1 MHHLLRSIAV
11 VAALAGGASS
21 SLSAEVSVAV
31 AANFTA
37 PMQKIAQRFA
47 QDTGH
52 KAVLAFGSTGSFYA
66 QIKNGAP
73 FQILLSA
80 DDTTPARIE
89 SEGLGV
95 PQSRFT
101 YATGKLVLWS
111 KQPGLVDN
119 KGDVLRNG
127 AFQRL
132 AIANPK
138 LAPYGAAAMETLT
151 QMGQLQNLQPKFV
164 QGENISQTYQF
175 VATGNATLGF
185 VALSQVFADGRLEE
199 GSVWVVPTSTHR
211 PIRQDA
217 VLLNPGK
224 DQPAA
229 AALLSFLRSETAKGI
244 IRSFGYDV

>member
-1 MHHLLRSIAV
+1 MSRFIQRLGTALV
-11 VAALAGGASS
+11 VIWGYTAMA
-21 SLSAEVSVAV
+21 AEVSVAV

-37 PMQKIAQRFA
+37 PMQAIARAFE

-73 FQILLSA
+73 FHILLSA

-89 SEGLGV
+89 SEGLGA

-119 KGDVLRNG
+119 KGDVLRSG
-127 AFQRL
+127 TFQRL
-132 AIANPK
+132 AIADPK
-138 LAPYGAAAMETLT
+138 LSPYGAAALETLAKT
-151 QMGQLQNLQPKFV
+151 GQLQSVQPKLV
-164 QGENISQTYQF
+164 QGKNISQAKQF
-175 VATGNATLGF
+175 VATGNAPLGF
-185 VALSQVFADGRLEE
+185 VALSQVFADGRLKE
-199 GSVWVVPTSTHR
+199 GSAWVVPTSMHR
-211 PIRQDA
+211 PIQQDA
-217 VLLNPGK
+217 VLLNAGK

-244 IRSFGYDV
+244 IRSFGYDL